1 MAWTVKVLA
10 WIGSVLFLMGCVANP
25 AQNTGT
31 ASEILRSKG
40 FDVTE
45 SLLEPYKRYVN
56 ADPLEN
62 RVYFQ
67 GSDYDDFLL
76 GKQFRLITLT
86 YEPGDDYLIAEFRSM
101 EEDWIFSEYVS
112 VYVGTEKIIDRSP
125 GLSRRTNTSVVDAGN
140 MGSTVYTHEIYRLSI
155 SIEDAQK
162 LASADKSQLTVRF
175 GGGAGGYVDAKP
187 HPLANM
193 RGLSA
198 IVSLTDYFGFS
209 ANSQDAKKQR
219 PSRAKQALSDPATKI
234 VETKS
239 HLEVEDNQKEPE
251 EEPDE
256 KSEISGLERE
266 LASGSI
272 RLIRPGMFKGYGA
285 AAKAARLFPKLAILY
300 EEGLWIRLV
309 ETVLEH
315 NFGDNLSYY
324 YLGRAAYEMGYY
336 DAAIKY
342 LNQSI
347 EESKRPLTG
356 KCISCNGVKLPA
368 ESELLKAK
376 IRSEN

>member
-10 WIGSVLFLMGCVANP
+10 WIGSVLILMGCVANP

-76 GKQFRLITLT
+76 GKQFRLITLI

-193 RGLSA
+193 RGLGA

-239 HLEVEDNQKEPE
+239 HLEVEDNQKEP
-251 EEPDE
+251 
-256 KSEISGLERE
+256 
-266 LASGSI
+266 
-272 RLIRPGMFKGYGA
+272 
-285 AAKAARLFPKLAILY
+285 
-300 EEGLWIRLV
+300 
-309 ETVLEH
+309 
-315 NFGDNLSYY
+315 
-324 YLGRAAYEMGYY
+324 
-336 DAAIKY
+336 
-342 LNQSI
+342 
-347 EESKRPLTG
+347 
-356 KCISCNGVKLPA
+356 
-368 ESELLKAK
+368 
-376 IRSEN
+376 